1 MLIQLI
7 LNGIIIGSI
16 YSLVGLGF
24 ALVYNTTRM
33 FHIAYAVLYVFAPYM
48 ILTFFNRLG
57 FSLVP
62 SFLIAI
68 CLTIFLSILMEVIVY
83 KPLTKKRSSLN
94 VILISSIGVM
104 IVVINVISLFYGNET
119 QILNPN
125 ISNTISFGNIIV
137 TYTQIWQFVISSI
150 LLIAFLSILKFSKF
164 GIKTRAMRD
173 DNELCS
179 VLGMDIFKM
188 RLLLFALSA
197 LFAAVAGGLVSYD
210 VGMDPYIGMSMLL
223 NAVVALIIGGMGR
236 FEAPIIGGFIIG
248 ILQSLAVWGFSARW
262 QDAVTFT
269 LLLLFLLFR
278 PDGIL
283 GENRRLV

>member
-150 LLIAFLSILKFSKF
+150 LLIVFLSILKFSKF